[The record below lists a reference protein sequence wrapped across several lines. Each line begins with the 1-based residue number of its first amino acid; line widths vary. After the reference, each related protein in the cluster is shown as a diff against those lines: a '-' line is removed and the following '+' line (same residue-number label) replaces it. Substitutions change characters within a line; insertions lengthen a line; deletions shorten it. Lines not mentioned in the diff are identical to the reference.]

1 MQKTP
6 FLRSKKHLNF
16 IKTGRCLICYKTP
29 CDPAHLGFGI
39 GGMALKSDDCF
50 VVPLCREHHTIQHNI
65 GERPFWK
72 KHHINPFLY
81 AIQYCAM
88 SPCEKIKEN
97 YKDCFQEKYKNSLL
111 LTKNNI
117 LI

>member
-1 MQKTP
+1 MQLKKK

-16 IKTGRCLICYKTP
+16 IKTSRCIICYNSP

-39 GGMALKSDDCF
+39 GGCGLKSDDCF

-65 GERPFWK
+65 GEKTFWK
-72 KHHINPFLY
+72 KHYINPFVY
-81 AIQYCAM
+81 AVQYCAM

-97 YKDCFQEKYKNSLL
+97 YQDCFQEKVKEVYKQR
-111 LTKNNI
+111 KI
-117 LI
+117 V

>member
-1 MQKTP
+1 MDVQP
-6 FLRSKKHLNF
+6 FQ
-16 IKTGRCLICYKTP
+16 ILIFSAVSQSRNWRYNSP

-65 GERPFWK
+65 GERLFWK
-72 KHHINPFLY
+72 KHFINPFLY

-97 YKDCFQEKYKNSLL
+97 YKDYFQEKVKGVYK
-111 LTKNNI
+111 
-117 LI
+117 